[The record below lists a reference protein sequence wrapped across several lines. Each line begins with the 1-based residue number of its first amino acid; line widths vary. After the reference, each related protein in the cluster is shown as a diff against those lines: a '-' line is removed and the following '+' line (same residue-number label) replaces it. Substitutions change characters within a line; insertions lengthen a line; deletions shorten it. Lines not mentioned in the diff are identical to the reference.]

1 MICTMNG
8 ERNIDKPVTPSRSM
22 YQWRLIDFVLKYV
35 DRMTNANSLMGVKD
49 SPMAM
54 LVTKGTLKR
63 MMTKE
68 KATNFNTMH
77 AKNVPPRNNACSAR
91 KLGDIIIPIDDRNK
105 ATNTV
110 SSWLMFMSVFS
121 AWNVAPIIAP
131 AANAPN
137 SSDTPKTPPRVAI
150 EKQNA
155 TEKSL
160 CTSRLHRLCIQLS
173 KAGIINFDRTKQI
186 NRNAAR

>member
-1 MICTMNG
+1 MNG

-91 KLGDIIIPIDDRNK
+91 KLGDIIIPVQHHTKDCQFCHYK
-105 ATNTV
+105 M
-110 SSWLMFMSVFS
+110 L
-121 AWNVAPIIAP
+121 
-131 AANAPN
+131 
-137 SSDTPKTPPRVAI
+137 PKPFHA
-150 EKQNA
+150 
-155 TEKSL
+155 
-160 CTSRLHRLCIQLS
+160 
-173 KAGIINFDRTKQI
+173 
-186 NRNAAR
+186 